1 VSKRQDNLIKA
12 RFSSSIRAS
21 NLAGGRSKVKKLVL
35 AVAVALSLTP
45 VFAWADNV
53 TAKAATKPAEK
64 KASQAVRLSDAELDK
79 ITAGAA
85 VVDNG
90 AGLTWVFNA
99 GNASMLKINNKRF
112 VCINCF

>member
-35 AVAVALSLTP
+35 AVALSLTP

-79 ITAGAA
+79 VTAGTAT
-85 VVDNG
+85 VITDG
-90 AGLTWVFNA
+90 GLTIVLNP
-99 GNASMLKINNKRF
+99 GNASVFKFNKNRI